1 MPMERLR
8 QVRRVAHFAPRT
20 AHIAAPWRPEPATRR
35 VRQPWVQNT

>member
-8 QVRRVAHFAPRT
+8 QLRRAAHFALRT
-20 AHIAAPWRPEPATRR
+20 AHIAAPCRPEPATRR